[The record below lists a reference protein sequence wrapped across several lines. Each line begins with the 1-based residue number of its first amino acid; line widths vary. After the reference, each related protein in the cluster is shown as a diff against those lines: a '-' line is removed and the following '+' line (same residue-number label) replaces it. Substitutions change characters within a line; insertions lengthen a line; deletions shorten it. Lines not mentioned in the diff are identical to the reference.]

1 MHAYG
6 RKIAASF
13 WFALAILALLQ
24 LCLAWGV
31 LRIVSLAYTSPR
43 ASAVNRELDNLA
55 AAADRLYAGRRD
67 GGTSPEQAA
76 RSCRDSLARL
86 AVIVGDD
93 RIQQQWLDTL
103 GRLVEGP
110 AAHPDPSAPASR
122 PAALSTAHFLRALLQ
137 MSAQEQ
143 RRLATRSAAAL
154 EEVRV
159 AILAGAIL
167 TAVSFVLVCAGYWI
181 LRIRLAQHEQTEE
194 ALRESERFAHATV
207 DALPSHVAILDSQGL
222 VLAANRGWREAAG
235 SENTAILRTPVGDNY
250 LLDCDAAAGRR
261 CPEAGAIGAGIRA
274 VLSGQKESFSL
285 EYAVSDAHQV
295 RWFSTSVTPFASTD
309 ARRIVVL
316 HTDITARKAA
326 EEAHQKA
333 KEAAEAANQAKSLF
347 LANMSHE
354 IRTPMSAIMGYAEM
368 LLEPN
373 RSEPERVAWAQTIRR
388 NGEHL
393 LAIINDILD
402 ISKVEA
408 GKMVADKTVCDLRL
422 LVHDVVALLRPRA
435 IQKKLDL
442 RVVFDGL
449 IPSRINTDPLRLKQI
464 LVNLLGNAIK
474 FTSRGG
480 VLIRVSCEDTLLSS
494 SVQFDITDTGIG
506 MTEEQLGRLF
516 EAFAQGD
523 QSTTRRFGGTG
534 LGLVISRRLARLLGG
549 DIAVRSERGVGS
561 TFSVW
566 VDGGPLAGVEMLSN
580 LTEDQLATP
589 RQVVHSA
596 DVRLQ
601 GRILLAEDGEDNQA
615 LLLLHLKGA
624 GAEVAVAENGKV
636 AVDLAAA
643 HPFDLVLMD
652 MHMPEMDGYDAT
664 RKLRENGFAS
674 PIVALTAN
682 AMADDRAKCI
692 SAGCNDYLTKPVDR
706 EHLLRVCAKW
716 MGLEGGEP
724 QPSER
729 QQPPLRSALACDPRM
744 ADVLAAFIARLP
756 DRVEELSRLLEEQN
770 LQDLQRLVH
779 QIKGSAG
786 GYGFPEITEVAAR
799 AEERLKAGDLLEVIA
814 ADVHDLIGLIRRVDG
829 FQAAAGLPGPPRRV
843 LVVHDTQAVH
853 ELVRKALADE
863 PVEVHSAFDP
873 NSALAAARSLKPDM
887 LLIGVE
893 IQPVSGIDICRA
905 LTSHEALSRVPV
917 LLLMKSMASVE
928 AVRKARLGMLD
939 YLAFPFEPAEI
950 RQRVRIA
957 LDSRQTAENQ
967 VRNTSVDPLTGLAN
981 RRTFQQLLVC
991 ELSRSRR
998 QNLSLS
1004 CILLD
1009 VDRMAEIN
1017 QRHDRGGGD
1026 RVLRALGQLCYEVC
1040 GRQHIVCRWDD
1051 DSFAIATP
1059 GLDVTAAFAFA
1070 ERLRARIAAHAFD
1083 CGTATVAVTCSFGVA
1098 GVCRSTESASM
1109 LLAQASAA
1117 LDSARQ
1123 AGGNRTAC
1131 DGGVPAAA
1139 IAL

>member
-1 MHAYG
+1 MHG
-6 RKIAASF
+6 NERKILASF

-31 LRIVSLAYTSPR
+31 LRVVSLASTSSR
-43 ASAVNRELDNLA
+43 ASAVNQELEALSSGA
-55 AAADRLYAGRRD
+55 EKLYALRHE
-67 GGTSPEQAA
+67 GGESLQQAA
-76 RSCRDSLARL
+76 GACRESIRRL
-86 AVIVGDD
+86 AVVVGED

-103 GRLVEGP
+103 GRFVEQ
-110 AAHPDPSAPASR
+110 AASRLPHPLPASR
-122 PAALSTAHFLRALLQ
+122 PSAASNARFHRAMLQ

-143 RRLATRSAAAL
+143 RRQIARSATAL

-159 AILAGAIL
+159 AILAAVIL
-167 TAVSFVLVCAGYWI
+167 TAVSFALTCVGYWI
-181 LRIRLAQHEQTEE
+181 LRMRLARHEDTEE

-207 DALPSHVAILDSQGL
+207 DALPSHMAILDEKGN
-222 VLAANRGWREAAG
+222 VLAANRGWRDTTGGEH
-235 SENTAILRTPVGDNY
+235 TALCRTPVGGNY
-250 LLDCDAAAGRR
+250 LLDCDTAAGRR
-261 CPEAGAIGAGIRA
+261 CIEAGAIGAGIRA
-274 VLSGQKESFSL
+274 VIEGQKESFTL
-285 EYAVSDAHQV
+285 EYSVSDVQQNI
-295 RWFSTSVTPFASTD
+295 RWFATSVTPFAG
-309 ARRIVVL
+309 AGAKRIVVL

-333 KEAAEAANQAKSLF
+333 KESAEAANQAKSLF

-354 IRTPMSAIMGYAEM
+354 IRTPMSAILGYAEM

-373 RSEPERVAWAQTIRR
+373 RSDPERVTWAQTIRR

-408 GKMVADKTVCDLRL
+408 GKMVADRTVCDMRL
-422 LVHDVVALLRPRA
+422 LVTDVVALTRPRA
-435 IQKKLDL
+435 MQKKLDL

-474 FTSRGG
+474 FTSKGG

-494 SVQFDITDTGIG
+494 SIQFDITDTGIG
-506 MTEEQLGRLF
+506 MTEEQIGRLF

-566 VDGGPLAGVEMLSN
+566 VDGGPLSGVEMLSD
-580 LTEDQLATP
+580 LSEEQVATP
-589 RQVVHSA
+589 QQAVHSA
-596 DVRLQ
+596 DVRLK

-624 GAEVAVAENGKV
+624 GAEVAIAENGKV

-643 HPFDLVLMD
+643 QPFDLVLMD

-664 RKLRENGFAS
+664 RKLRQSGFAN

-692 SAGCNDYLTKPVDR
+692 SSGCNDYLTKPVDR

-716 MGLEGGEP
+716 MGLE
-724 QPSER
+724 PSEPAPADEKR
-729 QQPPLRSALACDPRM
+729 PLRSSLASDPRM
-744 ADVLAAFIARLP
+744 ADVLAQFIARLP
-756 DRVEELSRLLEEQN
+756 ERVDELGRLLEEQN

-829 FQAAAGLPGPPRRV
+829 FASAAGLPGPARRV

-853 ELVRKALADE
+853 ELVRKALADD
-863 PVEVHSAFDP
+863 PVEIHSAFDA
-873 NSALAAARSLKPDM
+873 NSALAGARSLKPDM
-887 LLIGVE
+887 VLIGVE
-893 IQPVSGIDICRA
+893 MQPVSGIEICRSITSVQA
-905 LTSHEALSRVPV
+905 LARVPV
-917 LLLMKSMASVE
+917 LLLMNTMASVE
-928 AVRKARLGMLD
+928 AVRRAQLGMLD
-939 YLAFPFEPAEI
+939 YLTFPFEASEI
-950 RQRVRIA
+950 RGRVKIA
-957 LDSRQTAENQ
+957 LESKQTIDNQ
-967 VRNTSVDPLTGLAN
+967 VRNTSVDPLTGLGN
-981 RRTFQQLLVC
+981 RRSFEQLLAC

-1009 VDRMAEIN
+1009 VDHMAEIN
-1017 QRHDRGGGD
+1017 QRHDRTTGD
-1026 RVLRALGQLCYEVC
+1026 QVLRMLGQLCYEVC
-1040 GRQHIVCRWDD
+1040 GRQHTICRWDD
-1051 DSFAIATP
+1051 DSFIIAAP
-1059 GLDVTAAFAFA
+1059 GLKVTEAFKFA
-1070 ERLRARIAAHAFD
+1070 EQLRGRIAAHGFQ
-1083 CGTATVAVTCSFGVA
+1083 CGEKSLALTCSLGVA
-1098 GVCRSTESASM
+1098 QANAATESSSM
-1109 LLAQASAA
+1109 LWKGAEAALAQAIA
-1117 LDSARQ
+1117 

-1131 DGGVPAAA
+1131 EGGVAPRVPVA
-1139 IAL
+1139 